1 MVTLFWVLYS
11 LIKLKL
17 YLTYLCIKDPVN
29 VCAYFPLKK
38 NIYIYIYIYMFR
50 ENINYLFLKKLMTS
64 FHFFI
69 KFFLNSLLMYIQK
82 I

>member
-38 NIYIYIYIYMFR
+38 KKIYIYIYMLR
-50 ENINYLFLKKLMTS
+50 EYINYLFLKKLMTS

-69 KFFLNSLLMYIQK
+69 NFFLNSLLMYILK

>member
-29 VCAYFPLKK
+29 VCAYFPLK
-38 NIYIYIYIYMFR
+38 YIYMLR
-50 ENINYLFLKKLMTS
+50 EYINYLFLKKLMTS

-69 KFFLNSLLMYIQK
+69 NFFLNSLLMYILK